1 MNLLKVEMH
10 DRDILQQ
17 IQTLNGEL
25 QPMPRTPQ
33 ILSTGSYVPER
44 VVTNAEVD
52 ALMDESTNEW
62 LLANVGIKE
71 RHWMSPDQTTSDL
84 IAEASKKALERAG
97 VSAADLDMVIV
108 STDTPDYLSPSTSVV
123 VIDKLGADKAGGYDV
138 NSACAGWVMALDQG
152 ARFLITEPSYNYVLV
167 AGGYGMSRFL
177 DFSDKKTA
185 NLFADGA
192 GAVILGVG
200 EEQGFIGSNFLAVGS
215 FHDTLGI
222 YTGGAYRPCTP
233 ENLSVFGA
241 PKVEFVRKFPK
252 TFNTEY
258 WPKLMQ
264 GALDKAGLTYDD
276 VDQFYFTQLNLRTIE
291 YMMDLLKQPIEK
303 THWVMDK
310 WGYTGSPCVVMAL
323 DDAIDQG
330 KGPKPGNVILFC
342 ASGGG
347 ITMASSVW
355 KWTAS

>member
-1 MNLLKVEMH
+1 MTRNV
-10 DRDILQQ
+10 
-17 IQTLNGEL
+17 
-25 QPMPRTPQ
+25 Q

-52 ALMDESTNEW
+52 ALMGESTNDW
-62 LLANVGIKE
+62 LIANVGIRE
-71 RHWMSPDQTTSDL
+71 RRWMAPDQVTSDL
-84 IAEASKKALERAG
+84 IVEASKKAMQRAG
-97 VSAADLDMVIV
+97 ISASDLDLIIV

-123 VIDKLGADKAGGYDV
+123 VQSKLGADKAGSYDV
-138 NSACAGWVMALDQG
+138 NSACAGWVTALDQG
-152 ARFLITEPSYNYVLV
+152 ARYLMTEPQMKYILV

-177 DFSDKKTA
+177 DFKDKKTA

-192 GAVILGVG
+192 GAVVLGVG
-200 EEQGFIGSNFLAVGS
+200 EEQGFLASNLLAVGS
-215 FHDTLGI
+215 FHDALGI
-222 YTGGAYRPCTP
+222 YTGGTYRPCTP
-233 ENLSVFGA
+233 ENMAQFGP
-241 PKVEFVRKFPK
+241 PKVEFVKKFPK

-264 GALDKAGLTYDD
+264 GALDKAGLTFDD
-276 VDQFYFTQLNLRTIE
+276 VDHYFFTQLNLRTIE
-291 YMMDLLKQPIEK
+291 FMMDLLKQPIEK

-323 DDAIDQG
+323 DDAISRG
-330 KGPKPGNVILFC
+330 KGPKLGDVILFC

-355 KWTAS
+355 KWTAK